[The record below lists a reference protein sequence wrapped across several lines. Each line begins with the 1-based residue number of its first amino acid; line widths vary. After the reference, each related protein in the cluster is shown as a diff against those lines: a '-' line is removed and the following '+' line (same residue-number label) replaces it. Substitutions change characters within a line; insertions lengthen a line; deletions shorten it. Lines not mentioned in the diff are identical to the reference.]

1 MKAKNKFS
9 IFLIALPLTVIVIV
23 GILLSLSLGS
33 FQLQYADILE
43 LLVNPNQISVESNV
57 IWELRLPRTLMAFL
71 VGGALSLA
79 GYQMQ
84 VVFQNPLADPYLLGV
99 SSGASLG
106 ANAALLGILPI
117 SVIGIYGVS
126 IWAGVGALLVTL
138 ISLVLSGRGHQ
149 ESKSLKLILAGI
161 ALSSLCGAFNSMLI
175 FYSAEENKLR
185 SIVFWL
191 LGSMDRSTWPLLG
204 LLFVTIMVSFIA
216 TILLSPAIKLLIQGE
231 QRASSLGLNT
241 AQLKYI
247 LLIMSSLVSAIA
259 VSAVGIIGFVGLVV
273 PHLSRALFPIGSK
286 VGIVATFVIGATLLL
301 WCDILSRLLYAPTG
315 LPIGVISAFLG
326 LPFFL
331 YLLQNKTYRF

>member
-1 MKAKNKFS
+1 MKAKS
-9 IFLIALPLTVIVIV
+9 QLSVFLLMLLFTVIVIF
-23 GILLSLSLGS
+23 GILVSLGLGS
-33 FQLQYADILE
+33 FHMQYDKILE
-43 LLVNPNQISVESNV
+43 IITSPNQISVEADV
-57 IWELRLPRTLMAFL
+57 IWQIRLPRTLMAFL

-106 ANAALLGILPI
+106 ANAAIIGLLPL
-117 SVIGIYGVS
+117 SVLGIYGIS
-126 IWAGVGALLVTL
+126 FWAALGALLVTL
-138 ISLVLSGRGHQ
+138 IGLALSAQ
-149 ESKSLKLILAGI
+149 ANSASKSLKLILAGI

-175 FYSAEENKLR
+175 FFSAEENKLR
-185 SIVFWL
+185 AIIFWL
-191 LGSMDRSTWPLLG
+191 LGSLDRSTWPSVGLISIALG
-204 LLFVTIMVSFIA
+204 ISFII
-216 TILLSPAIKLLIQGE
+216 TMLLSPAIKLMIMGQ
-231 QRASSLGLNT
+231 QRAKSLGLNT
-241 AQLKYI
+241 TQLNYT

-259 VSAVGIIGFVGLVV
+259 VSGVGIIGFVGLVV

-286 VGIVATFVIGATLLL
+286 AGIVATFAIGASLLL
-301 WCDILSRLLYAPTG
+301 WCDILSRMLYAPTG

>member
-1 MKAKNKFS
+1 MKANS
-9 IFLIALPLTVIVIV
+9 QLSVFLLMLLFTVIVIS
-23 GILLSLSLGS
+23 GILISLGLGS
-33 FQLQYADILE
+33 FPMQYDKILE
-43 LLVNPNQISVESNV
+43 IITSPNQISVEADV
-57 IWELRLPRTLMAFL
+57 IWQLRLPRTLMAFL

-106 ANAALLGILPI
+106 ANAAIIGLLPL
-117 SVIGIYGVS
+117 SVLGIYGIS
-126 IWAGVGALLVTL
+126 FWAGIGALLVTIIGL
-138 ISLVLSGRGHQ
+138 ALSSQ
-149 ESKSLKLILAGI
+149 ANSASKSLKLILAGI

-175 FYSAEENKLR
+175 FFSAEENKLR
-185 SIVFWL
+185 AIIFWL
-191 LGSMDRSTWPLLG
+191 LGSLDRSTWPLVG
-204 LLFVTIMVSFIA
+204 LISIALSLSFII
-216 TILLSPAIKLLIQGE
+216 TMLLSPAIKLMIMGQ
-231 QRASSLGLNT
+231 QRAKSLGLNT
-241 AQLKYI
+241 TQLNYT

-259 VSAVGIIGFVGLVV
+259 VSGVGIIGFVGLVV

-286 VGIVATFVIGATLLL
+286 AGIVATFAIGASLLL
-301 WCDILSRLLYAPTG
+301 WCDILSRMLYAPTG